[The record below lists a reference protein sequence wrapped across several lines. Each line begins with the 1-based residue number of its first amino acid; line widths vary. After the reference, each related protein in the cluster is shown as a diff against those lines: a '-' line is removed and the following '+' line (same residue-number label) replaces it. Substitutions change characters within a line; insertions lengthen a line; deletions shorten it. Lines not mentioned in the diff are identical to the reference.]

1 MTPAIDSFWDIL
13 SQDEADFVQA
23 IMLELADQSWAQ
35 PIIAGINNN
44 GGLTRENKDRL
55 FELRFAYALHR
66 ASIPPTT
73 RYRAKRDPRSILGFP
88 RRAGDGPWSCYGSAK
103 RRRSRR

>member
-1 MTPAIDSFWDIL
+1 MTPAIDSLWDML

-23 IMLELADQSWAQ
+23 IMLELGDQSWAQ

-66 ASIPPTT
+66 ASITPHYEIP
-73 RYRAKRDPRSILGFP
+73 AKRDPRSILDFP
-88 RRAGDGPWSCYGSAK
+88 RREGDGPWSCYGSAK
-103 RRRSRR
+103 RRR